1 MAFLESFGG
10 FNPNMMS
17 LNDLASISPM
27 KDAAM
32 GIYGSA
38 LSPEMKEQMMPMG
51 MMNRDGQAFM
61 GQPQMQAP
69 QQQPMPEQG
78 MSKMDMMRLGNQAI
92 GQMQGMMGKGMQM
105 QQPTQQIVRD
115 SNQFRFAGM
124 QQNPQQQMAQM
135 LRRR

>member
-1 MAFLESFGG
+1 MPDYSMP

-32 GIYGSA
+32 GIYGAMLPDS
-38 LSPEMKEQMMPMG
+38 MKQGMMNQLPMG

-69 QQQPMPEQG
+69 QQPAQDGMNRGDMMKLAGMAMQGFSRGQQG
-78 MSKMDMMRLGNQAI
+78 MPSGNTA
-92 GQMQGMMGKGMQM
+92 
-105 QQPTQQIVRD
+105 QIIRD
-115 SNQFRFAGM
+115 SNQFRFAG
-124 QQNPQQQMAQM
+124 NPQQQMAQA
-135 LRRR
+135 LRNR

>member
-1 MAFLESFGG
+1 MPDYSMP

-32 GIYGSA
+32 GIYGSLA
-38 LSPEMKEQMMPMG
+38 PEGMKQGIMGQLPMG
-51 MMNRDGQAFM
+51 MMNRDGQQFM

-69 QQQPMPEQG
+69 QQPAPQQG
-78 MSKMDMMRLGNQAI
+78 MTNSDMLKMAGMA
-92 GQMQGMMGKGMQM
+92 MQGFSKG
-105 QQPTQQIVRD
+105 QQAPQAPTQQIIRD
-115 SNQFRFAGM
+115 SNQFRFAG
-124 QQNPQQQMAQM
+124 NPQQQMANA

>member
-1 MAFLESFGG
+1 MQ

-38 LSPEMKEQMMPMG
+38 LSPEMKSQMMPMG
-51 MMNRDGQAFM
+51 MINRDGQQFM
-61 GQPQMQAP
+61 G
-69 QQQPMPEQG
+69 QQQPMTAPDKG
-78 MSKMDMMRLGNQAI
+78 MSQGDMMKMAGMA
-92 GQMQGMMGKGMQM
+92 MQGFNRPQQM
-105 QQPTQQIVRD
+105 QQPTQQIIRD

-124 QQNPQQQMAQM
+124 QQNPQMLAQA
-135 LRRR
+135 LRRRG